1 MPAASTSRWVTAR
14 TVRGPSAPMRTP
26 RARRRCTAVGASS
39 VPRHVEQDDL
49 GLDVGGSTLF
59 GRHPYIGMQIEPL
72 ELPDHV
78 PLQVQ
83 FRGNVLDTRGAA
95 APPYVE
101 RESFRVTGI
110 VGQPVETLPLHRATA
125 AARDTPQLDLHED
138 PHTSAGEVA
147 HPAHRA
153 IVGTTVNLPAYSTG
167 CFFERRT
174 SLTMRRWG
182 SPKTPTIVCRGRKP
196 GNRYESERR
205 RRGLEDRGM

>member
-1 MPAASTSRWVTAR
+1 STSRWVTAR

-72 ELPDHV
+72 ELLDRV

-95 APPYVE
+95 APPYVAKLLYCVADFA
-101 RESFRVTGI
+101 RLARHRYR
-110 VGQPVETLPLHRATA
+110 PVRYRPCADSPPFQRP
-125 AARDTPQLDLHED
+125 AR
-138 PHTSAGEVA
+138 
-147 HPAHRA
+147 
-153 IVGTTVNLPAYSTG
+153 
-167 CFFERRT
+167 
-174 SLTMRRWG
+174 
-182 SPKTPTIVCRGRKP
+182 
-196 GNRYESERR
+196 
-205 RRGLEDRGM
+205 